1 MSWIS
6 FVDESE
12 SDRRKDPN
20 SYLMAAAVFEARICD
35 DARSIMRG
43 LKLRGDKKLHWHQES
58 DSRRRK
64 IVSSI
69 SDLEAIHM
77 VIVRNGRPG
86 ERPERRRRKC
96 LEKLFC
102 ELESAD
108 VAKAVLEAREHKQ
121 NKYDMQMLQNMRS
134 RQLLR
139 TGFRI
144 EHLPGPAEELLW
156 VADAVAGAVTAKRC
170 GNAEFLDALGS
181 CLELHEID
189 A

>member
-1 MSWIS
+1 M
-6 FVDESE
+6 DESE

-20 SYLMAAAVFEARICD
+20 SYLLAAAVFEDHVCD
-35 DARSIMRG
+35 DARAIRRD
-43 LKLRGDKKLHWHQES
+43 LKLKEDRKLHWHKES
-58 DSRRRK
+58 HPRRRN
-64 IVSSI
+64 IVSRI
-69 SDLEAIHM
+69 SDLEVIHM

-86 ERPERRRRKC
+86 ERSERRRRKC

-108 VAKAVLEAREHKQ
+108 VAKAVLEARERKQ
-121 NKYDMQMLQNMRS
+121 NLSDVQMLQSMRS
-134 RQLLR
+134 RRLLR
-139 TGFRI
+139 TDFRI

-170 GNAEFLDALGS
+170 GNSEFLDVLGS